1 MIISFFQATVCRNTS
16 CQPIKVRL
24 RLVYNAN
31 VFGRYSRRVV
41 NDREYLSRLRRLK
54 ALCANN
60 NADSTLGNNGNAV
73 GEALRLNKSFDIRL
87 VLNIKGNLG
96 IGKGGKARFK
106 EHIKLFDI
114 NDGTKQLSGQ
124 ALYKANVMIQRQ
136 RIKAMQEF
144 LAAESSTLGQ
154 SRSGPKT
161 IGIKKIYENRAKTIT
176 NKFLDKYGLEMSE
189 NDLKRFFD
197 SKKQAKLEKIVGSK
211 QMFVVASVIKKLNIR
226 GSRKE
231 LEKFVKSHVDL
242 NQYKDDA
249 PDLNM
254 SAKESRAQYLERLRD
269 HMQYTNDPV
278 LNDMV
283 TNALKEGIN
292 AKNIFI

>member
-1 MIISFFQATVCRNTS
+1 MATKQKNWDKEWKAISAESRKLAKRANQRL
-16 CQPIKVRL
+16 VRL
-24 RLVYNAN
+24 EQ
-31 VFGRYSRRVV
+31 YSK
-41 NDREYLSRLRRLK
+41 REGLSSITKYAYAK
-54 ALCANN
+54 AQ
-60 NADSTLGNNGNAV
+60 
-73 GEALRLNKSFDIRL
+73 EYIKS
-87 VLNIKGNLG
+87 NLG
-96 IGKGGKARFK
+96 IGSKGKGRFK
-106 EHIKLFDI
+106 EHVKLFDV
-114 NDGTKQLSGQ
+114 NDGSKQLSGQ

-136 RIKAMQEF
+136 RIKAMEEF

-154 SRSGPKT
+154 SRAGAKT
-161 IGIKKIYENRAKTIT
+161 IGIKKIYENRAQTIT
-176 NKFLDKYGLEMSE
+176 DKYLDRYGLEMTE

-231 LEKFVKSHVDL
+231 LEAFVKSHVDL
-242 NQYKDDA
+242 NQYKDGA

-254 SAKESRAQYLERLRD
+254 KQTESRASYLERLRD
-269 HMQYTNDPV
+269 HLNYTDDRV
-278 LNDMV
+278 LNDIV

>member
-1 MIISFFQATVCRNTS
+1 MATKQKNWEAEWKAISAESRKLAKRANQRL
-16 CQPIKVRL
+16 VRL
-24 RLVYNAN
+24 EQ
-31 VFGRYSRRVV
+31 YSK
-41 NDREYLSRLRRLK
+41 REGLSSITKYAYAK
-54 ALCANN
+54 AQ
-60 NADSTLGNNGNAV
+60 
-73 GEALRLNKSFDIRL
+73 EYIKS
-87 VLNIKGNLG
+87 NLG
-96 IGKGGKARFK
+96 IGSKGKGRFK
-106 EHIKLFDI
+106 EHVKIFDV
-114 NDGTKQLSGQ
+114 NDGSKQLTGQ

-136 RIKAMQEF
+136 RIKAMEEF

-154 SRSGPKT
+154 SRSGVKT
-161 IGIKKIYENRAKTIT
+161 IGIKKIYENRAQTIT
-176 NKFLDKYGLEMSE
+176 DKYLDRYGLEMTE

-231 LEKFVKSHVDL
+231 LEAFVKSHVDL
-242 NQYKDDA
+242 NQYKDGA

-254 SAKESRAQYLERLRD
+254 KMTESRASYLERLRD
-269 HMQYTNDPV
+269 HLNYTDDRV

>member
-1 MIISFFQATVCRNTS
+1 MATPSRNWKKEWETLS
-16 CQPIKVRL
+16 KESRKLAKRANQRLVRL
-24 RLVYNAN
+24 EQ
-31 VFGRYSRRVV
+31 YSQ
-41 NDREYLSRLRRLK
+41 REGLRSIIKYAYAK
-54 ALCANN
+54 ATEYISA
-60 NADSTLGNNGNAV
+60 
-73 GEALRLNKSFDIRL
+73 
-87 VLNIKGNLG
+87 NLG

-106 EHIKLFDI
+106 EHVKLFDI

-136 RIKAMQEF
+136 RIKAMEEF
-144 LAAESSTLGQ
+144 LAAESSTLGE

-161 IGIKKIYENRAKTIT
+161 IGIKKIYENRAQTIT
-176 NKFLDKYGLEMSE
+176 DKYLDKYGLEMTD

-231 LEKFVKSHVDL
+231 LENFVKSHVDL
-242 NQYKDDA
+242 NQINDA
-249 PDLNM
+249 DL
-254 SAKESRAQYLERLRD
+254 KKTESRAKYLERLRD
-269 HMQYTNDPV
+269 HLNYTDDKV
-278 LNDMV
+278 LNDMI

-292 AKNIFI
+292 ADNIFI

>member
-1 MIISFFQATVCRNTS
+1 
-16 CQPIKVRL
+16 
-24 RLVYNAN
+24 
-31 VFGRYSRRVV
+31 
-41 NDREYLSRLRRLK
+41 
-54 ALCANN
+54 
-60 NADSTLGNNGNAV
+60 
-73 GEALRLNKSFDIRL
+73 
-87 VLNIKGNLG
+87 
-96 IGKGGKARFK
+96 
-106 EHIKLFDI
+106 
-114 NDGTKQLSGQ
+114 
-124 ALYKANVMIQRQ
+124 MIQRQ
-136 RIKAMQEF
+136 RIKAMEEF

-176 NKFLDKYGLEMSE
+176 DKYLDKYGLEMTE

-197 SKKQAKLEKIVGSK
+197 SQKQAKLEKIVGSK

-231 LEKFVKSHVDL
+231 LENFVKSHVDL
-242 NQYKDDA
+242 NQYKDDDA

-254 SAKESRAQYLERLRD
+254 SAKESRAKYLERLRD
-269 HMQYTNDPV
+269 HIKYTNDPV

>member
-1 MIISFFQATVCRNTS
+1 MATKQKNWQKEWEQISAESKRLAKRANQRL
-16 CQPIKVRL
+16 VRL
-24 RLVYNAN
+24 EQ
-31 VFGRYSRRVV
+31 YSSRAG
-41 NDREYLSRLRRLK
+41 LSSITKYAYAK
-54 ALCANN
+54 AS
-60 NADSTLGNNGNAV
+60 DYI
-73 GEALRLNKSFDIRL
+73 KS
-87 VLNIKGNLG
+87 NLG
-96 IGKGGKARFK
+96 LGKGGKARLK

-136 RIKAMQEF
+136 RIKAMEEF

-176 NKFLDKYGLEMSE
+176 DKYLDKYGLEMSE

-254 SAKESRAQYLERLRD
+254 SAKESRAKYLERLRD
-269 HMQYTNDPV
+269 HIKYTNDPV